1 MDHIVQTSIRDQVA
15 LKLRYEIFS
24 GKLAIGEQLRQETVA
39 LRYNISRMPV
49 REAFL
54 LLEAE
59 GFIQIQNNKR
69 AIVVG
74 VTRKILE
81 DHFATRILLET
92 QITLQAALANDDFT
106 TLQQMVDNA
115 RNITDKQAYVFAN
128 EAFHRKIWEMSNNLA
143 LASTC
148 GYLWRGI
155 TSLTLLFFDDQMRRS
170 IDEHQA
176 MVDAMKSK
184 DESAI
189 VSIVHSHIET
199 TKTSILQH
207 FQKTISG

>member
-24 GKLAIGEQLRQETVA
+24 GKLAIGEQLLQETIA
-39 LRYNISRMPV
+39 SRYNISRMPV

-92 QITLQAALANDDFT
+92 EITLQAALSNEDFSS
-106 TLQQMVDNA
+106 LQKMVDDA
-115 RNITDKQAYVFAN
+115 RHITDKQAYVLAN
-128 EAFHRKIWEMSNNLA
+128 EAFHRKIWDMSNNLA
-143 LASTC
+143 LSSTC

-155 TSLTLLFFDDQMRRS
+155 TSLTLLFFDDQMKRS

-184 DESAI
+184 DTSAI
-189 VSIVHSHIET
+189 VSIVYHHIET
-199 TKTSILQH
+199 TKASILTH
-207 FQKTISG
+207 FQKTITG